1 MQTKVFLREDQ
12 TFKEV
17 EITDSKKPEINDE
30 LADKWQNIING
41 MADITGA
48 AAVLINKINQNTKE
62 VFLKN
67 KNKDNPYRIGIKEPL
82 GAGHY
87 CETVIAENKA
97 LFIKNALKNEVWKDN
112 PALDWNMISYYGLP
126 LNWPDGESFGTI
138 CILDDNIMNLNQ
150 SSKKLLK
157 VFKKFIEND
166 LKLLN
171 QVQDLKIKNKAI
183 ETAIAGIIF
192 LNMQG
197 EIFYANN
204 SFLKMSGYKK
214 AEAIYEAKISPF
226 DLIPET
232 EFNKLKK
239 AIVITLEKGEWKGE
253 SKALKKN
260 GEELDIKI
268 HTSLVRDDNNQPLC
282 MMASIEDI
290 TAKKKTEA
298 KIKETKKLLENLT
311 NQAPGVAYQYR
322 LFADGSFAIPYIS
335 EGASEIY
342 ELDAAEII
350 KDPIKLFDRIH
361 PDDYDRVFKLIQKSA
376 KNLSVW
382 EEEVKFVLPEKGL
395 RWVKTEAKPERL
407 PDGSTV
413 WYGNTNDITKRKK
426 QEQKLNYQHKFTKTL
441 AEISTALLEIN
452 PANIDRKINDSLEK
466 IGNFFEVDR
475 SYIIQLSK
483 NGFLSNTHEWCRKGV
498 KSEKENF
505 QNIPISNFPWS
516 LTKLN
521 QNQHLNISD
530 VDKMNKKAEAEQ
542 KIIKA
547 LGIKSLVIMPMFN
560 ENELFGFF
568 IFDTVKNKRKFSDE
582 EIKLLKI
589 FTDTIIN
596 AFSKHIND
604 KKIRMLTYKDRL
616 TGLYNRRFFEE
627 ELERID
633 TERQLPISIIV
644 ADINGLKIINDSL
657 GHRKGDQ
664 MLKQAAAILN
674 KSTREEDVV
683 SRQGGDEFAIL
694 LPQTEKEKAEKII
707 SRIKKKTK
715 QVNDKELA
723 VSIALGIAVKY
734 DPDQNIKEILRS
746 ADNDMYQNKLSESR
760 SNKNR
765 IVQSLLN
772 TLKVK
777 SNETKE
783 HAERMTKL
791 AFKFGESLN
800 LSNSELN
807 RLSLLSILHD
817 IGKITIEEKI
827 LKKPGKLNDKEWQR
841 IKEHPERG
849 YKIANS
855 SEEFAL
861 VAEDIFAHHER
872 WDGKGYPR
880 KLQGE
885 DIPYLARIISIIDA
899 YDVMTNNRPY
909 GKTFSKKE
917 ALAEIEKCTGGQF
930 DPELAAKFIK
940 LMTD

>member
-1 MQTKVFLREDQ
+1 MQAKVFLREAQ
-12 TFKEV
+12 RFKEI

-30 LADKWQNIING
+30 LLNKWQNIING

-48 AAVLINKINQNTKE
+48 TAVLINKINKNTKE

-67 KNKDNPYRIGIKEPL
+67 ESNENPYRIGIKEPL
-82 GAGHY
+82 GNGHY
-87 CETVIAENKA
+87 CETVIAKNRA
-97 LFIKNALKNEVWKDN
+97 LYIKNALKNESWKDN
-112 PALDWNMISYYGLP
+112 PAVAWNMISYYGLP

-138 CILDDNIMNLNQ
+138 CILDDHIINLNQ
-150 SSKKLLK
+150 NGKKLLK

-166 LKLLN
+166 LKLLS

-183 ETAIAGIIF
+183 ETAIAGIVF

-204 SFLKMSGYKK
+204 SFLKISGHKK
-214 AEAIYEAKISPF
+214 AEAIYEAGLTPF

-232 EFNKLKK
+232 EFDKLKK
-239 AIVITLEKGEWKGE
+239 AIEITLERGEWKGE
-253 SKALKKN
+253 SKAIQQSGK
-260 GEELDIKI
+260 EIDIKI
-268 HTSLVRDDNNQPLC
+268 YTSLVRDDNNQPFC

-298 KIKETKKLLENLT
+298 KIKETKKLLENLS
-311 NQAPGVAYQYR
+311 NQAPGVAHQYR
-322 LFADGSFAIPYIS
+322 LFNDGSFAIPYIS
-335 EGASEIY
+335 KGAAEIY
-342 ELDAAEII
+342 ELTAEEIT

-361 PDDYDRVFKLIQKSA
+361 PEDYERVVKLIQKSA
-376 KNLSVW
+376 KNLSIW
-382 EEEVKFVLPEKGL
+382 EEELRFVLPEKGL
-395 RWVKTEAKPERL
+395 RWVEVKAKPESL
-407 PDGSTV
+407 SDGSTI
-413 WYGNTNDITKRKK
+413 WYGNTHDITKRKK
-426 QEQKLNYQHKFTKTL
+426 QEQKLKHQHKFTKTL
-441 AEISTALLEIN
+441 AEISTDLLEVN
-452 PANIDRKINDSLEK
+452 SLNIDRKINKSLEK
-466 IGNFFEVDR
+466 IGKFFEVDR
-475 SYIIQLSK
+475 SYIIQLSEDK
-483 NGFLSNTHEWCRKGV
+483 LLSNTHEWCRKGV

-505 QNIPISNFPWS
+505 QNIPNSNFCWS
-516 LTKLN
+516 LKKLN
-521 QNQHLNISD
+521 QNQHINIAD
-530 VDKMNKKAEAEQ
+530 VDEMNKKAEAEQ
-542 KIIKA
+542 KVIKA

-568 IFDTVKNKRKFSDE
+568 VFDTVKNKRKFSDE

-664 MLKQAAAILN
+664 MLKEAAAILN
-674 KSTREEDVV
+674 DSTREEDVV

-694 LPQTEKEKAEKII
+694 LPQTEKREAEKLI

-715 QVNDKELA
+715 QTNDRQLA
-723 VSIALGIAVKY
+723 VSIALGIAVKN
-734 DPDQNIKEILRS
+734 DPDQNIEGVLRA

-760 SNKNR
+760 STKNR

-772 TLKVK
+772 TLEVK

-783 HAERMTKL
+783 HAVRMTKL
-791 AFKFGESLN
+791 AYEFGESLN

-817 IGKITIEEKI
+817 IGKITIAEKI
-827 LKKPGKLNDKEWQR
+827 LKKSESLNDEEWQR

-855 SEEFAL
+855 SEEFAV
-861 VAEDIFAHHER
+861 VAEDIFAHHEK
-872 WDGKGYPR
+872 WDGTGYPR
-880 KLQGE
+880 KLKGK

-899 YDVMTNNRPY
+899 YDVMTNNRSY
-909 GKTFSKKE
+909 GKSVSKKE
-917 ALAEIEKCTGGQF
+917 ALVEIEKCTGSQF

-940 LMTD
+940 LMTE